1 MTKKSPS
8 PLEQGFYL
16 HLNIQVTEDRE
27 QMTEDRGQKTD
38 VRGQITDAGN

>member
-27 QMTEDRGQKTD
+27 QRTEDREQMTEDREQMTEN
-38 VRGQITDAGN
+38 R